1 VPRENTVTKFS
12 IQILM
17 IVLIL
22 VPLSFSCKDTALLP
36 IDRSFALTIDDASCT
51 ELWLKIKIGWA
62 NGDRTVT
69 FKRDAMVLFT
79 RTLNDLETI
88 ITDTNLLPGHVYH
101 YSAQLDGSSAQ
112 LQARTLDSTSHFINW
127 HVDTL
132 GAQGVIRDVYVSSLS
147 NAWAVGQIYLNDS
160 TGNPDMSN
168 PYNAAQWDGSMWHLI
183 KIPVRDFGGSVGI
196 YELYSIIGFN
206 DNDIWFVGD
215 GDLIQWNG
223 SQFAAKAFFATS
235 LPFDGQVRK
244 IWGTDKSNL
253 FCVGRTGSIYHING
267 NIWTKMT
274 SNTTVDLQDI
284 WGIDATH
291 IWTTGT
297 NVSDGHCIVLQCD
310 GTSWTTIYDNAN
322 KPPNEVQG
330 FSSVW
335 TDQTKQIYLTGQSWI
350 RLMNLG
356 DGSFQ
361 LLDNQSQWAALRVR
375 GTSRNDIFQ
384 VGYGGEGLHFNGVSW
399 YLYPELVSLNA
410 GNAWFYSTFPA
421 KNFIL
426 IGGLY
431 LTAYNGAPVV
441 IRGYR

>member
-1 VPRENTVTKFS
+1 MTKYS
-12 IQILM
+12 VQILM
-17 IVLIL
+17 IVSILI
-22 VPLSFSCKDTALLP
+22 PLSFSCKDTGIPP
-36 IDRSFALTIDDASCT
+36 IDRSFALTVDDASCT

-69 FKRDAMVLFT
+69 LKRDTIVLFT

-112 LQARTLDSTSHFINW
+112 VQARTLDSTSHSINW
-127 HVDTL
+127 YVDTL
-132 GAQGVIRDVYVSSLS
+132 GAQGVIRDVWVSSQN

-160 TGNPDMSN
+160 TGNPDLSN

-196 YELYSIIGFN
+196 YELYSITGFN

-223 SQFAAKAFFATS
+223 TQFAAKAIFATS

-267 NIWTKMT
+267 NAWTKMT
-274 SNTTVDLQDI
+274 SNITVDLQDI

-291 IWTTGT
+291 IWATGT

-322 KPPNEVQG
+322 KPPNQILY
-330 FSSVW
+330 FSTIW
-335 TDQTKQIYLTGQSWI
+335 TNTSRSIYLDGGGLYKLTLNNYNFGSQIETGLMYAASSI
-350 RLMNLG
+350 RGN
-356 DGSFQ
+356 
-361 LLDNQSQWAALRVR
+361 SQ
-375 GTSRNDIFQ
+375 NDIFD
-384 VGYGGEGLHFNGVSW
+384 VTTGGEVAHYNGSSW
-399 YLYPELVSLNA
+399 YYYLDVQAFNRS
-410 GNAWFYSTFPA
+410 GAWFTRVYPTS
-421 KNFIL
+421 NFVL
-426 IGGLY
+426 IGGWY